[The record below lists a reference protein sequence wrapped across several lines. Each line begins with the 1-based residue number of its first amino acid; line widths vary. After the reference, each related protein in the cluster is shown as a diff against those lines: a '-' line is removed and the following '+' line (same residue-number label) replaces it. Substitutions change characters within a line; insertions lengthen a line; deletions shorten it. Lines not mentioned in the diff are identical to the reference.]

1 MKASTSKVS
10 ISVVP
15 IDELLK
21 QAGLQVYAETFKAYG
36 IELNEDVFLLM
47 P

>member
-1 MKASTSKVS
+1 MKATTSKVS
-10 ISVVP
+10 ISVIP

-21 QAGLQVYAETFKAYG
+21 QTGLQVYAEVFKAYG
-36 IELNEDVFLLM
+36 IELSEDLFLLM